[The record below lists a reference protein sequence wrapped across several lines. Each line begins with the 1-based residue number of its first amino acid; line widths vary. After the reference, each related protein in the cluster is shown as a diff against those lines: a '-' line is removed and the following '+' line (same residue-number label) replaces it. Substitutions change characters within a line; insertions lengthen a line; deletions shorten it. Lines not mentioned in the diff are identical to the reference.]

1 MRRLIDWVL
10 SWLDPREL
18 QSPGPRRACIAVMLL
33 CMGTEASAGP
43 IAESAARQY
52 QAPGRYTTAMH
63 SPPLFWTGTAIVA
76 GGALAVIAAQTWAR
90 ESDLS
95 LEDPNTRLGRDL
107 APCGTDPG
115 RTRVPVADCKTNTGL
130 LVFGIIASAGGGV
143 LMAYGGQRVQIYSS
157 PTRVGVRL
165 RW

>member
-1 MRRLIDWVL
+1 MKLVT
-10 SWLDPREL
+10 
-18 QSPGPRRACIAVMLL
+18 LL
-33 CMGTEASAGP
+33 LLFTLPTTVSAGP

-52 QAPGRYTTAMH
+52 ARPGSYTTAMH

-76 GGALAVIAAQTWAR
+76 GGALAVVAAQTFAQ

-115 RTRVPVADCKTNTGL
+115 RTRQPVADCKTNTGL

-157 PTRVGVRL
+157 PTRIGLRL